1 VSPVSTASTER
12 ARHDTGASDT
22 TDVPADHEGT
32 GIDPELLRVIRR
44 VAHREHLFPGATT
57 TRTTPFD
64 RPVRRRP
71 VSPVTRTARALR
83 GTTARKVTWS

>member
-1 VSPVSTASTER
+1 VSPVSNGSTDRAVLDTAP
-12 ARHDTGASDT
+12 SDT
-22 TDVPADHEGT
+22 TDLPVDHEGA

-71 VSPVTRTARALR
+71 VSAVTRSARTGR

>member
-1 VSPVSTASTER
+1 VSPVSNGSTDRAVLDTAP
-12 ARHDTGASDT
+12 SDT
-22 TDVPADHEGT
+22 TDLPVDHEGA

-44 VAHREHLFPGATT
+44 VAHREHLFPGATSP
-57 TRTTPFD
+57 RTPFD

-71 VSPVTRTARALR
+71 VSAVTRSAHAGR